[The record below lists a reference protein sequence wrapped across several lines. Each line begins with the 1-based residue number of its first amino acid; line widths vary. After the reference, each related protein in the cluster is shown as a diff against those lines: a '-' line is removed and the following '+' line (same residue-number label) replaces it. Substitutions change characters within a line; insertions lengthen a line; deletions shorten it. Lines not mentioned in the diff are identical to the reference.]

1 MFTTWYKK
9 GKLSWPLKTNGKGP
23 GPLHLALWHVIACPT
38 TELNQRTLFTPFLID
53 LSEGLL

>member
-23 GPLHLALWHVIACPT
+23 GPLHLALWH
-38 TELNQRTLFTPFLID
+38 ELNQRTLFTPFLID
-53 LSEGLL
+53 LSKGLL